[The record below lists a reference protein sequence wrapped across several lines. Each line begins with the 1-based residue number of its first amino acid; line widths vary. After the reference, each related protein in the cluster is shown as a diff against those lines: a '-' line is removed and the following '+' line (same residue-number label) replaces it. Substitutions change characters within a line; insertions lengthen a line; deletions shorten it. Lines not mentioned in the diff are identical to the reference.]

1 MAKDSISRALGI
13 TDDWVND
20 NLEKIGQEFDDAESI
35 SDVIENTALRI
46 KSEEF
51 GEGEYTLSEYEKKLL
66 FAGLQIGNV
75 IVQMRKHSMANDLF
89 DAILQEAKKRK

>member
-13 TDDWVND
+13 TDGWVND
-20 NLEKIGQEFDDAESI
+20 NFEKVGQEFDDAESI

-51 GEGEYTLSEYEKKLL
+51 GEGEYTLSEYEKKLM
-66 FAGLQIGNV
+66 FAGLQIGNM
-75 IVQMRKHSMANDLF
+75 IVQMRKHGIADDLF
-89 DAILQEAKKRK
+89 SAILQEAKKRK

>member
-1 MAKDSISRALGI
+1 MKDSISNALGI
-13 TDDWVND
+13 EDVWVNN
-20 NLEKIGQEFDDAESI
+20 NLEKVATEFEEAESI

-46 KSEEF
+46 KGEEF
-51 GEGEYTLSEYEKKLL
+51 GEGDYTLSEYEKKLL
-66 FAGLQIGNV
+66 FAGLQIGNM